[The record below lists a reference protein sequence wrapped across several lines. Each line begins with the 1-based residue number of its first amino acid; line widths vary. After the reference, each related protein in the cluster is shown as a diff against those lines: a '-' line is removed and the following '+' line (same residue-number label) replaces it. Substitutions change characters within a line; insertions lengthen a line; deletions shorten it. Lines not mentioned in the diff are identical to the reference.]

1 MLSTN
6 PLNNKIIREYNTLE
20 DETITLK
27 IKKAQKAFENWKNTP
42 IEQRSKILL
51 SVSKILIEN
60 KSIYAEMIT
69 NEMGK
74 IKKEALAEIEKCS
87 WVCKYYAENSKTFLK
102 DSEIKSDAYKSYVT
116 YQPLGVIF
124 AIMPWNFPFWQV
136 FRFAAPTLMAGNTC
150 LLKHAKNVSGCGLL
164 LEEIFNDAGLPEH
177 CFSTLLIPSSKCE
190 QVIKNNKIKAIT
202 LTGSTQAG
210 EKVAEISGKYLKKT
224 VLELGGSDPY
234 IILKDANLKH
244 AVECC
249 VISRMLNAGQSCIA
263 AKRFIV
269 VKEIYN
275 AFLDLF
281 LQKMQSIK
289 FGNPNNEKNDIGP
302 LATFKMRDDLHKQV
316 LTSIKKGA
324 RCILGG
330 KIPELEG
337 AFYPPTIL
345 VDVKK
350 GMPAYEDELFGP
362 VASIIKAKN
371 EDEAI
376 KIANSTL
383 FGLGGAIF
391 TQDINKAQ
399 KLAKLNIDAGC
410 VAVNDY
416 VKSDPRLPFGGIN
429 KSGYGRELS
438 SNGIR
443 EFVNIKTIT
452 VYK

>member
-1 MLSTN
+1 M
-6 PLNNKIIREYNTLE
+6 
-20 DETITLK
+20 
-27 IKKAQKAFENWKNTP
+27 
-42 IEQRSKILL
+42 
-51 SVSKILIEN
+51 
-60 KSIYAEMIT
+60 
-69 NEMGK
+69 
-74 IKKEALAEIEKCS
+74 
-87 WVCKYYAENSKTFLK
+87 
-102 DSEIKSDAYKSYVT
+102 
-116 YQPLGVIF
+116 
-124 AIMPWNFPFWQV
+124 
-136 FRFAAPTLMAGNTC
+136 
-150 LLKHAKNVSGCGLL
+150 
-164 LEEIFNDAGLPEH
+164 
-177 CFSTLLIPSSKCE
+177 
-190 QVIKNNKIKAIT
+190 
-202 LTGSTQAG
+202 
-210 EKVAEISGKYLKKT
+210 
-224 VLELGGSDPY
+224 
-234 IILKDANLKH
+234 KDANLKH